1 MSEVSLGMEDMA
13 LCYQR
18 ACFVQF
24 FLNNHTPFIDGE
36 LQSACFVE
44 CFFVFHFRSG
54 VSDDARADVIMELL
68 VFADE
73 SADGDIELAF
83 VVVAEIAH
91 RPTVEAARH
100 GFELVDDFTSTF
112 FGGPGDAAAG
122 KAGGEQVDGIDI
134 GSEFSAHG
142 RYEVK
147 DLFEGFELQ
156 HFIDAHG
163 TKLAN
168 LADVIA
174 EQVGDHD
181 ELRNFL
187 RGSLQLIGGAS
198 VLIGI
203 GKAGSSAFDG
213 ASFDMPSA
221 ESKKRLGRRAENFAM
236 AESHPC
242 GHGSGGAIAEA
253 FIESAERAGGRA
265 RSEELL
271 GEIDLIDVASGNPFA
286 DAFDALQE
294 MSACHLRFESADVA
308 GRLFGRGLHAAGHI
322 TDFRPVIGLV
332 VINEHV
338 GVVSEDKRAII
349 IDGAAEPTTGE
360 PGIETGALVF
370 EPSAAKSELI
380 RTAVEVSLQ
389 YIFGLGGD
397 QRNGRAR
404 IARSVPGRIKKN
416 KALLLAKMLRHLP
429 RREVSPG
436 IGQSMG

>member
-36 LQSACFVE
+36 LQSAGFVE

-112 FGGPGDAAAG
+112 FGGTGDAAAG

-142 RYEVK
+142 RHEVK

-174 EQVGDHD
+174 E
-181 ELRNFL
+181 
-187 RGSLQLIGGAS
+187 
-198 VLIGI
+198 
-203 GKAGSSAFDG
+203 
-213 ASFDMPSA
+213 
-221 ESKKRLGRRAENFAM
+221 
-236 AESHPC
+236 
-242 GHGSGGAIAEA
+242 
-253 FIESAERAGGRA
+253 
-265 RSEELL
+265 
-271 GEIDLIDVASGNPFA
+271 
-286 DAFDALQE
+286 
-294 MSACHLRFESADVA
+294 
-308 GRLFGRGLHAAGHI
+308 
-322 TDFRPVIGLV
+322 
-332 VINEHV
+332 
-338 GVVSEDKRAII
+338 
-349 IDGAAEPTTGE
+349 
-360 PGIETGALVF
+360 
-370 EPSAAKSELI
+370 
-380 RTAVEVSLQ
+380 
-389 YIFGLGGD
+389 
-397 QRNGRAR
+397 
-404 IARSVPGRIKKN
+404 
-416 KALLLAKMLRHLP
+416 
-429 RREVSPG
+429 
-436 IGQSMG
+436 